1 MRLQSHRKART
12 INGTAYLHLSFEI
25 CKGFSFFFLQAW
37 TFNINLFILA
47 GGSPNHF
54 VLRLE
59 TPLNVQQEQHEFFEG
74 FPLLFQV

>member
-1 MRLQSHRKART
+1 MIRFDNRNKRYRY
-12 INGTAYLHLSFEI
+12 NGSVVLVP
-25 CKGFSFFFLQAW
+25 QAW
-37 TFNINLFILA
+37 IFNINLFILA

-54 VLRLE
+54 VLRPE